1 LSDKTVLVALRGCL
15 ARNPDKR
22 PPIGGS
28 NGLLK
33 QAFLEPALYAAAVA
47 AKAAAAS
54 PPSPEAT
61 SVAALPLSAVKAI
74 VQRTVAAVAAVQA
87 GPGGAASGRSVEEL
101 TALVVEQ
108 LCAAS
113 SPLANL
119 SPKNSAPAAAAVAS
133 APGPAARRVHPAS
146 GSAAAAPGAATAA
159 PPPEP
164 KRVDRAHDERARRPL
179 EKFNLGEALASK
191 LTNLRSGDDAVKAAA
206 KYQKDEQQQPG
217 GGDGLLG
224 SLSRSEMLAKN
235 MLKRRQDMAPDE
247 TVNNTGNWDVTES
260 WQN

>member
-1 LSDKTVLVALRGCL
+1 
-15 ARNPDKR
+15 
-22 PPIGGS
+22 
-28 NGLLK
+28 
-33 QAFLEPALYAAAVA
+33 
-47 AKAAAAS
+47 
-54 PPSPEAT
+54 
-61 SVAALPLSAVKAI
+61 LSAVKAI

-87 GPGGAASGRSVEEL
+87 RPGGAASGRSVEEL

-119 SPKNSAPAAAAVAS
+119 SPNSAPAAAAVAS
-133 APGPAARRVHPAS
+133 APGAAARRVQPAS
-146 GSAAAAPGAATAA
+146 GSAVAAPGAATAA